1 MANLRLF
8 NHYIL
13 HCLDELRFRRTTVC
27 PLTYVDKYVVRQ
39 TQPSYTQVI
48 PFNVWQ
54 TWTTVHLPPRIARI
68 VRRFRKL
75 NPEYSHHLY
84 TDLDCNNFIRE
95 HYGGSDVEK
104 AYFRIN
110 PAYGAARA
118 DFWRYCVL
126 YVHGGVYLDIDST
139 CELPLK
145 KLIRSHDKAVLSHEN
160 NKIIDWGPQL
170 ELMSLDN
177 FLESPPLDTLTY
189 SDNVLLQWL
198 LIYTPNHPFLESVI
212 ENTTRA
218 ILDYKESNKENRL
231 SGHVRTI
238 ALTGP
243 LRYTDS
249 VWKILNS
256 TTNLANTYRVD
267 GIDFSGKATFQFW
280 GHNDKNK
287 QRAHY
292 SILESSFVID
302 DNLKIR

>member
-1 MANLRLF
+1 MVNLRLF
-8 NHYIL
+8 KHYFL
-13 HCLDELRFRRTTVC
+13 YCLYGFRFRRTMVC
-27 PLTYVDKYVVRQ
+27 PLTYVDKYVAPQ
-39 TQPSYTQVI
+39 TQLFYTQVV

-54 TWTTVHLPPRIARI
+54 TWTTVHLPPRIAHT

-84 TDLDCNNFIRE
+84 TDLDCSNFIRE
-95 HYGGSDVEK
+95 YYGGSDVEK

-126 YVHGGVYLDIDST
+126 NVHGGVYLDIDAT
-139 CELPLK
+139 CEVPLK
-145 KLIRSHDKAVLSHEN
+145 TLIKSYDKAVLSHEN
-160 NKIIDWGPQL
+160 NKITDWATQL
-170 ELMSLDN
+170 NMMSLDN
-177 FLESPPLDTLTY
+177 FLESPPINTLIY

-198 LIYTPNHPFLESVI
+198 LIYSPNHPFLESVI

-218 ILDYKESNKENRL
+218 ILDYEEPHKQNRA

-249 VWKILNS
+249 VWKVLNS
-256 TTNLANTYRVD
+256 TNNLANAYRVD
-267 GIDFSGKATFQFW
+267 GIDFSGKATFQFL

-287 QRAHY
+287 QKSHY
-292 SILESSFVID
+292 SSLESSFVVD
-302 DNLKIR
+302 DDLKIT